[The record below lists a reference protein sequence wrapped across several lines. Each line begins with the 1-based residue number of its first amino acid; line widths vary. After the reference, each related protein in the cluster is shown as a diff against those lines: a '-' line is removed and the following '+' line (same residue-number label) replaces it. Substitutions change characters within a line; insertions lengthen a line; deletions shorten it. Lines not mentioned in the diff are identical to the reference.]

1 MELAFFN
8 VQHGMS
14 EALVRGLRSG
24 YLGPDDYAR
33 LAACEK
39 FDDLRSALEETDYGT
54 FLSEDPVL
62 GCPIITQRCWEKL
75 AEEFHFVK
83 AQTNQPATTI
93 LDFIAKEKMI
103 ENFVTILQGLLKNVN
118 PKDMHEKLHPLG
130 HFTGMHSLMKDEFDG
145 SAKGLVEIFR
155 IYLEET
161 PIGPYFDDYI
171 RFPDSNSESD
181 PIKVGMINSGD
192 ESIAN
197 KILSGQTDFEMMM
210 ASLKKLWLEDFHK
223 FVMALGGTTAE
234 CLGEILNRE
243 ADFRC
248 ILVACNTIQMDLTNE
263 ALKKQRNS
271 LYPSVGYLHRDCR
284 KDLEEAT
291 SEQAVRAI
299 FERDP
304 NWKVAYEKI
313 KEFYDAD
320 SKSDGSIVDMKT
332 AEDLMYMYLRTMNE
346 FAFEQQFHFGV
357 YYAWIRLKEQEI
369 RNLRW
374 ICEMM
379 ELGKQKEKVTNF
391 IVEIF
396 PPRPDPTH
404 KEYGFMPSA

>member
-24 YLGPDDYAR
+24 YLGPDDYSR
-33 LAACEK
+33 LAACDK
-39 FDDLRSALEETDYGT
+39 FDDLRAALEETDYGS
-54 FLSEDPVL
+54 FLSEDAVL
-62 GCPIITQRCWEKL
+62 GCPIITKRCWEKL
-75 AEEFHFVK
+75 TEEFHFVK

-103 ENFVTILQGLLKNVN
+103 ENFVTILQGLVKNQS
-118 PKDMHEKLHPLG
+118 PKDMNEKLHPLG
-130 HFTGMHSLMKDEFDG
+130 HFPGMHSLMKDEFDG

-161 PIGPYFDDYI
+161 PIAAYFDDYI
-171 RFPDSNSESD
+171 RFPDSNSENE
-181 PIKVGMINSGD
+181 PIKVGMLQTQD
-192 ESIAN
+192 DTIAN
-197 KILSGQTDFEMMM
+197 KILSGQTDFELMM

-223 FVMALGGTTAE
+223 FVMAIGGTTAE

-248 ILVACNTIQMDLTNE
+248 ILVACNTIHMDMGNDT
-263 ALKKQRNS
+263 LKKQRNS
-271 LYPSVGYLHRDCR
+271 LYPSIGYLHRDCR

-291 SEQAVRAI
+291 TEQAVRAI
-299 FERDP
+299 FDRDP
-304 NWKVAYEKI
+304 DWKGPYEKI
-313 KEFYDAD
+313 KEFYDPEA
-320 SKSDGSIVDMKT
+320 KSDGNIIDMKT

-346 FAFEQQFHFGV
+346 FAFEQQFHFGI

-379 ELGKQKEKVTNF
+379 ELGKQKEKVANF
-391 IVEIF
+391 IVPIF
-396 PPRPDPTH
+396 PPRPDQTH
-404 KEYGFMPSA
+404 KDFGFLQRA